1 MSDFD
6 FVPRDAEVAK
16 ALAAVE
22 GYAKAA
28 DAELN
33 ANLNESTIA
42 YHLQEAVAYLR
53 AALANAERAAAPS
66 SGREVTEAE
75 VQAGA
80 MQMARHFAEKLPL
93 TRHDDA
99 ALAKMRDTFLGE
111 SHRILIAARRARSG
125 GPVSGF
131 EGEDGG

>member
-53 AALANAERAAAPS
+53 AALANAELAAAPS
-66 SGREVTEAE
+66 SGG
-75 VQAGA
+75 GA
-80 MQMARHFAEKLPL
+80 P
-93 TRHDDA
+93 
-99 ALAKMRDTFLGE
+99 
-111 SHRILIAARRARSG
+111 
-125 GPVSGF
+125 
-131 EGEDGG
+131 